1 MEKGNYTA
9 EDKEFMCITS
19 KACNKSRLA
28 ELISFIKLNGYRK
41 IGVAYCFSVKAFAEK
56 LIEFFA
62 AEGIDAVFV
71 NCKESGLMGCEL
83 SPELSGAS
91 CDPKSQAQYLN
102 AEQTDFYIN
111 FGLCLGHGIL
121 FQKYSAAP
129 VTTLLVKD
137 ACHKHNIMENF
148 V

>member
-9 EDKEFMCITS
+9 EDKEFMCITN

-41 IGVAYCFSVKAFAEK
+41 IGVAYCFSVKAVAEK
-56 LIEFFA
+56 LKEFFA

-102 AEQTDFYIN
+102 AEQTDFTNCIR
-111 FGLCLGHGIL
+111 
-121 FQKYSAAP
+121 
-129 VTTLLVKD
+129 
-137 ACHKHNIMENF
+137 
-148 V
+148 

>member
-1 MEKGNYTA
+1 MFFGQGFRRKA
-9 EDKEFMCITS
+9 E
-19 KACNKSRLA
+19 R
-28 ELISFIKLNGYRK
+28 
-41 IGVAYCFSVKAFAEK
+41 V
-56 LIEFFA
+56 FA

-102 AEQTDFYIN
+102 AEQTDFNIN

>member
-1 MEKGNYTA
+1 M
-9 EDKEFMCITS
+9 
-19 KACNKSRLA
+19 
-28 ELISFIKLNGYRK
+28 
-41 IGVAYCFSVKAFAEK
+41 AYCFSVKAFAEK
-56 LIEFFA
+56 LKEFFA

-71 NCKESGLMGCEL
+71 NCKVSGLMGCEL

-102 AEQTDFYIN
+102 AEQTDFNIN

>member
-1 MEKGNYTA
+1 
-9 EDKEFMCITS
+9 
-19 KACNKSRLA
+19 
-28 ELISFIKLNGYRK
+28 
-41 IGVAYCFSVKAFAEK
+41 
-56 LIEFFA
+56 
-62 AEGIDAVFV
+62 
-71 NCKESGLMGCEL
+71 MGCEL

-91 CDPKSQAQYLN
+91 RDPKSQAQYLN
-102 AEQTDFYIN
+102 AEQTDFNIN
-111 FGLCLGHGIL
+111 FCLCLGHVIL